1 MASRYWVGGTANWDG
16 TAGSKWSTTSGGS
29 GGSAVPTSADDV
41 FFDANSGSGTV
52 TIAINGNNIGGAS
65 LNCTGFTGTLTGS
78 LGQLLVYGN
87 MTLGSSMTFSYTG
100 GLFFNGNATLTSN
113 GISIPSYLAGQQFIN
128 GPYTLTLGDAFVS
141 THSSGVFPTSDASA
155 VFDANNKNVTCVSY
169 KMSNGTT
176 TMGSGTWEMT
186 GGANNFDGTAYLSF
200 YVSGGTLNQNTS
212 TVKFTYTGTN
222 TIGPR
227 IDTAGGR
234 LYNVWFA
241 RGAST
246 GTNRFQFQTT
256 NTYNG
261 IRDTG
266 TAAHS
271 IVFSSGNTYTI
282 ADATQFLVTGNAG
295 NLISINSN
303 DTATH
308 TLSCASGTISCDY
321 LNIQHSIATG
331 GATWNAGWNSVSNQS
346 TTTAG
351 SGWIFHTVKALVIG
365 GGGGGAGGIGFLTGY
380 GGGGGGGGGY
390 QYDASFPV
398 YVNAF
403 SVVVGS
409 GGAGGTGQSGAS
421 SSKGTVG
428 NASTF
433 STITANGGGFGAGGS
448 DSNGGNGGSG
458 GGAAAGGTGGTG
470 NQGSNGANN
479 TGGPSGGSGG
489 GGATSAGTG
498 NSTANGGAGG
508 NGTANS
514 ISGSSVTYA
523 GGGGGGGGVDTGTG
537 ASGGSGGGGAGGG
550 AATPTAGTNGTAN
563 TGGGGGGGGGKTGSG
578 ANGGSGGSGIVVI
591 SYVTAD
597 FGSCT
602 GGTITTDG
610 ANTVHTFTSNGT
622 FTVVAATAST
632 ITGGTLSM
640 MGV

>member
-1 MASRYWVGGTANWDG
+1 MANRYWVGGTDNWNA

-29 GGSAVPTSADDV
+29 GGAAVPTSADNV

-52 TIAINGNNIGGAS
+52 TIAINGNNIGGAT
-65 LNCTGFTGTLTGS
+65 LDCTGFTGTLTGS

-87 MTLGSSMTFSYTG
+87 MTLGSGMTFSYTG
-100 GLFFNGNATLTSN
+100 GLFFEGNATLTSN
-113 GISIPSYLAGQQFIN
+113 GKSIPCDLSGQQFID
-128 GPYTLTLGDAFVS
+128 GAFTITLGDDFVS
-141 THSSGVFPTSDASA
+141 THSSGVFPTSNGSA
-155 VFDANNKNVTCVSY
+155 VFDANNKNVKCVSY

-200 YVSGGTLNQNTS
+200 YVSGGTLNYDTS

-256 NTYNG
+256 QTYND
-261 IRDTG
+261 IKDTG

-271 IVFSSGNTYTI
+271 IVFSSGLTYTVSSF
-282 ADATQFLVTGNAG
+282 TVSGTAG

-321 LNIQHSIATG
+321 LNIQHSVATG

-351 SGWIFHTVKALVIG
+351 SGWIFHTVKALVV
-365 GGGGGAGGIGFLTGY
+365 GGGGANGSATGV
-380 GGGGGGGGGY
+380 GGGGGGGGY
-390 QYDASFPV
+390 QYNATLPV

-403 SVVVGS
+403 SVTV
-409 GGAGGTGQSGAS
+409 GAGGATHGAN
-421 SSKGTVG
+421 G
-428 NASTF
+428 NDSTF
-433 STITANGGGFGAGGS
+433 STITAVGGGGGGDAAGNGS
-448 DSNGGNGGSG
+448 NGGSG
-458 GGAAAGGTGGTG
+458 GGGGGTAATSGGTGSQGNNGGGGNGGANAAGG
-470 NQGSNGANN
+470 
-479 TGGPSGGSGG
+479 GG
-489 GGATSAGTG
+489 GGAGAVGA
-498 NSTANGGAGG
+498 NSNVGNGGNGG

-514 ISGSSVTYA
+514 ISGASVTYA
-523 GGGGGGGGVDTGTG
+523 GGGGGGAALTGGTG
-537 ASGGSGGGGAGGG
+537 GTGGGGTGGSTFG
-550 AATPTAGTNGTAN
+550 EGTAGTAN
-563 TGGGGGGGGGKTGSG
+563 TGGGGGGGGTSVH
-578 ANGGSGGSGIVVI
+578 AGGSGIVII
-591 SYVTAD
+591 SYITAD
-597 FGSCT
+597 FGTCT